1 MTKKK
6 TPALADQRDRD
17 LIASALDDT
26 LIVEA
31 AAGTGKTT
39 ELVHRI
45 VRVIETDRAE
55 VTEIGAVT
63 FTEKAAGELK
73 LRLREALEE
82 SRRAAAPASKE
93 RVRFDNALRRLEET
107 QISTIHG
114 FCADLLRE
122 RPVEAQVDPLF
133 TVLTEAQARRMYN
146 AAFREWLQE
155 RLADPPEGVHRSL
168 RRPVF
173 AGFQPGSDNDEA
185 PVERLRRAGWELSQ
199 WRDFDGGWRRPSF
212 DREDRIDALVDLL
225 HRFADQSA
233 SPSSRHDC
241 FFVDTRSV
249 RRLSE
254 DIRRTERVTRRDYTR
269 LEGMLIELGRDQD
282 FRRARKGRGET
293 YGPGVSRANLCQMR
307 DALQSELCRFEADA
321 NADLAAL
328 LREELRACEER
339 YEHAKTKAGALDF
352 LDLLLKARNLV
363 KYDDE
368 ARRSFQQRYR
378 HLFVD
383 EFQDTDP
390 LQAEILL
397 LLAAKDP
404 TVTDW
409 RDVRPVPGKLF
420 VVGDPKQ
427 AIYRFRRADVAIY
440 RGVYEM
446 LERAGARRVTLR
458 TSFRARPNIQRA
470 VNAAFEPAMTG
481 EQDSKQ
487 AGYVPL
493 EPFRPERPEQPSVVV
508 LPVPEPYGRWR
519 VANTSIEESLPDAV
533 GAFVAW
539 LVNESGWRVAERPTG
554 EEPVGTQDLVPP
566 GAVAF
571 KPGEEERFVRIQA
584 RHVCLLFRRFVG
596 YQRRDVTR
604 PYVRALEARGIQH
617 LLVGGRSFHNRAEIE
632 TLRAALA
639 AVEWPDDELSVF
651 ATLRGALFAIG
662 DEELL
667 EYRHLFR
674 RFHPFRIPQDVPP
687 TCAPIV
693 EALELLQSLHRERNY
708 VPVATTITRLLEAT
722 RTHVRFA
729 LEHGG
734 EQVLANV
741 LHVAELARQYEVEGG
756 FSFRGF
762 VDELREQADDGR
774 AGEAPILEAGS
785 DGVRMMTVHK
795 AKGLEFPVVILADM
809 TAKLRPAT
817 ASRYIDPGRN
827 VCAIRLAGCSPLDLV
842 AHEGEELARD
852 EAEGV
857 RLTYVAATRARD
869 LLVVPA
875 VGDEERDG
883 WTRPLNP
890 AIYPPKESRRE
901 QAPAPGCPEFPSEDS
916 VLLRPNGD
924 PALNETVAPGLHILD
939 NSHSVVWWGP
949 QVLHLGAEP
958 PLGIRRS
965 ELIVKD
971 VAPKIVAAGLAEYE
985 TWRQGVDTAIE
996 AGSVPSILAQTV
1008 TEWARAEH
1016 EGGPTLPP
1024 VDIIE
1029 LPRDENRP
1037 SGRRFGSLVHAVL
1050 ASVPFGADSDVIH
1063 RLSELESRT
1072 LGATDEEAAFA
1083 ARVVEVVLAQPILE
1097 RAREAARA
1105 NRCRR
1110 ETPISWRHD
1119 DRLIEGVVDLAFEEE
1134 GQWTL
1139 VDFKTD
1145 EELADE
1151 APYRRQL
1158 GLYALAVG
1166 AASGQ
1171 PVSAFLMRV

>member
-1 MTKKK
+1 M
-6 TPALADQRDRD
+6 LGDQRDRD
-17 LIASALDDT
+17 LIASALDET

-39 ELVHRI
+39 ALVHRM
-45 VRVIETDRAE
+45 VRVIETGRAE
-55 VTEIGAVT
+55 VTGIVAVT

-73 LRLREALEE
+73 LRLRESLEE
-82 SRRAAAPASKE
+82 SRRAAAPVSKE
-93 RVRFDNALRRLEET
+93 RERLDNALRRLEET

-146 AAFREWLQE
+146 ASFQQWLQE
-155 RLADPPEGVHRSL
+155 QLADPPEGVQRSL
-168 RRPVF
+168 RRPIF

-185 PVERLRRAGWELSQ
+185 PIERLRNAGWELSQ
-199 WRDFDGGWRRPSF
+199 WRDFDGGWQRPPF
-212 DREDRIDALVDLL
+212 DREDRIDALVDQL

-233 SPSSRHDC
+233 SPTSRYDC
-241 FFVDTRSV
+241 FFVDTKSA

-269 LEGMLIELGRDQD
+269 LESMFIEFGRDRD
-282 FRRARKGRGET
+282 FQRARKGRGGP
-293 YGPGVSRANLCQMR
+293 YGPGISRTNVCRMR
-307 DALQSELCRFEADA
+307 DALQAELCRFEADA

-328 LREELRACEER
+328 LRDELGTCEQR
-339 YEHAKTKAGALDF
+339 YEHAKTRAGALDF

-368 ARRSFQQRYR
+368 VRRSFQQRYK

-397 LLAAKDP
+397 LLAAADP

-409 RDVRPVPGKLF
+409 RYVRPVPGKLF
-420 VVGDPKQ
+420 AVGDPKQ
-427 AIYRFRRADVAIY
+427 AIYRFRRADVAVY
-440 RGVYEM
+440 HGVYEM

-470 VNAAFEPAMTG
+470 VNTAFAPAMTSD
-481 EQDSKQ
+481 QDSQQ

-493 EPFRPERPEQPSVVV
+493 EPFRPETPEQPSVVV
-508 LPVPEPYGRWR
+508 LPVPEPYGKRR
-519 VANTSIEESLPDAV
+519 VANTSIDESLPDAV
-533 GAFVAW
+533 GAFVEW
-539 LVNESGWRVAERPTG
+539 LVNKSGWKVAERPTG
-554 EEPVGTQDLVPP
+554 DGPIHTQDLALT
-566 GAVAF
+566 GAIGF
-571 KPGEEERFVRIQA
+571 KPGETERLVRIQS
-584 RHVCLLFRRFVG
+584 RHVCLLFRQFVN
-596 YQRRDVTR
+596 YQRDVTR

-617 LLVGGRSFHNRAEIE
+617 LLVGGRSFHKRAEIE

-667 EYRHLFR
+667 EYRNLSGG
-674 RFHPFRIPQDVPP
+674 FHPFRTPEHVPP
-687 TCAPIV
+687 TCAPIA

-708 VPVATTITRLLEAT
+708 VPVATTISRLLEAT
-722 RTHVRFA
+722 RAHVRFA

-756 FSFRGF
+756 ISFRGF
-762 VDELREQADDGR
+762 VDELREQADR
-774 AGEAPILEAGS
+774 QQAGEAPILEEGS

-809 TAKLRPAT
+809 TAKLRSAA
-817 ASRYIDPGRN
+817 ASRYIDSGRN
-827 VCAIRLAGCSPLDLV
+827 LCAIRLAGCTPFDLV
-842 AHEGEELARD
+842 SHEGEELVRD

-857 RLTYVAATRARD
+857 RLAYVAATRARD

-883 WTRPLNP
+883 WLKPLNP
-890 AIYPPKESRRE
+890 AIYPPKETRRE
-901 QAPAPGCPEFPSEDS
+901 KVQAAGCPEFSSKDS

-924 PALNETVAPGLHILD
+924 PAFSGTVSPGLHVFG
-939 NSHSVVWWGP
+939 NSHAVVWWGP

-971 VAPKIVAAGLAEYE
+971 VAPKIVKAGLAEYE
-985 TWRQGVDTAIE
+985 AWRQGTDAAVK
-996 AGSVPSILAQTV
+996 AGSVPSIATQTV
-1008 TEWARAEH
+1008 TQWARGEH
-1016 EGGPTLPP
+1016 EGAPKLPP

-1029 LPRDENRP
+1029 IPRDENRP

-1050 ASVPFGADSDVIH
+1050 ASVPFDAGPDVIQ
-1063 RLSELESRT
+1063 RLTELQSRT
-1072 LGATDEEAAFA
+1072 QGATDEEAAFA
-1083 ARVVEVVLAQPILE
+1083 ARVVEIVLAQPILK
-1097 RAREAARA
+1097 RAREAAKA

-1110 ETPISWRHD
+1110 ETPVSWRNG
-1119 DRLIEGVVDLAFEEE
+1119 DRLIEGVVDLAFEEQ
-1134 GQWTL
+1134 GAWTL

-1145 EELADE
+1145 EELAE
-1151 APYRRQL
+1151 KGPYQRQL

-1166 AASGQ
+1166 GATAK